1 MLTQE
6 NTEQLTLSPD
16 GLDTTLDTPGLIA
29 PNPALFERQAM
40 RFLLD
45 RHLGRLLTESP
56 DTGEAHVS
64 PVHYVMDPLS
74 GAFVTQLP
82 AGSEHAAVLRQG
94 GRSVLSVPTSTVGV
108 RGGDRYDHAGL
119 PTGAGIWHVQAD
131 VDIEVL
137 DDPEAVRH
145 VLRSQI
151 TDVFDGTGQSDDDP
165 TDRAPRA
172 ILSDLVALRMRPTAI
187 WARTR

>member
-6 NTEQLTLSPD
+6 NTNQVTLSPD
-16 GLDTTLDTPGLIA
+16 GLDTTIDPTTPS
-29 PNPALFERQAM
+29 PALFERQAM

-45 RHLGRLLTESP
+45 RHLGRLLSDNP

-74 GAFVTQLP
+74 GALVTQLP
-82 AGSEHAAVLRQG
+82 ADSDHVAILRCG
-94 GRSVLSVPTSTVGV
+94 VRSILSVPASSIGV
-108 RGGDRYDHAGL
+108 IAGDRFDHAGL
-119 PTGAGIWHVQAD
+119 PTGAGIWHVQAE
-131 VDIEVL
+131 VEIEVL
-137 DDPEAVRH
+137 NDSNAVRH

-151 TDVFDGTGQSDDDP
+151 ADVLDETGQDTAQDP
-165 TDRAPRA
+165 TDRAPA
-172 ILSDLVALRMRPTAI
+172 TVIDQLVAIRMRPTAI